1 MPNFNNN
8 YYPNDRYQNNG
19 RSNDRRYD
27 NRGYDNRGGNYGG
40 YGRNNYQQNDTP
52 FQLGD
57 IVRHVG
63 TGTKLIVINFGR
75 EQIECRTP
83 DLRSEYF
90 YIHELEPWDDSQQQ

>member
-1 MPNFNNN
+1 MGYNDN
-8 YYPNDRYQNNG
+8 YYRNDSRRYNNG
-19 RSNDRRYD
+19 RGGDRGY
-27 NRGYDNRGGNYGG
+27 NGCGYDNRGGGYDNYG
-40 YGRNNYQQNDTP
+40 RDNYQQNNTP

-90 YIHELEPWDDSQQQ
+90 YIHELEPWDDSQQ

>member
-1 MPNFNNN
+1 MGYNEN
-8 YYPNDRYQNNG
+8 YYRND
-19 RSNDRRYD
+19 SRRYNTGRGSD
-27 NRGYDNRGGNYGG
+27 RGYNGRGYDNRGGSYDNYG
-40 YGRNNYQQNDTP
+40 RDNYQQNNTP

-90 YIHELEPWDDSQQQ
+90 YIHELEPWDDSQQ

>member
-1 MPNFNNN
+1 MGYNDN
-8 YYPNDRYQNNG
+8 YYRNDSRRYNNG
-19 RSNDRRYD
+19 RGGDRGY
-27 NRGYDNRGGNYGG
+27 NGRGYDNRGGGYDNYG
-40 YGRNNYQQNDTP
+40 RDNYQQNNTP

-90 YIHELEPWDDSQQQ
+90 YIHELEPWDDSQQ